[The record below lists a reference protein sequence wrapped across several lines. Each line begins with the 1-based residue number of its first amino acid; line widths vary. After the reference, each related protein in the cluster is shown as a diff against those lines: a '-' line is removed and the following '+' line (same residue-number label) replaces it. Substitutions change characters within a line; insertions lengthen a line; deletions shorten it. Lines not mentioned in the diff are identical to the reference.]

1 MNEQQKLI
9 NQKLSA
15 LLNNADKAVDRS
27 IGIYEKQII
36 HSYRNAL
43 EAIKKKIAD
52 MYEDYGEKVTYG
64 EMNAYNRLA
73 VLEGKI
79 AEQLRELTGENIKL
93 TRKSIKESFTESY
106 YRTGEAMETGFN
118 VKLGFGQLN
127 PDVISAAILNPL
139 DRIKWPD
146 RLKDHVNKLNQSIQ
160 EEISQGL
167 IEGKGYAK
175 ITRGITNRTKI
186 CNHKAITIART
197 ESGRAQSSARIL
209 AFEKSESAAKRLG
222 IKTARVWVATNDG
235 RTRDSH
241 AEMDGQEAN
250 EKGKFV
256 LPSGVE
262 TDGPRLSGIAK
273 EDINCRCSSSLK
285 LKFQ

>member
-36 HSYRNAL
+36 HAYRNAL

-79 AEQLRELTGENIKL
+79 AEQLKELTGENIKL

-175 ITRGITNRTKI
+175 IARGITKRTKI
-186 CNHKAITIART
+186 CNHKAITISRT
-197 ESGRAQSSARIL
+197 ESGRAQSSARVL
-209 AFEKSESAAKRLG
+209 AFEKSETAANRLG
-222 IKTARVWVATNDG
+222 VKTARVWVATNDG

-241 AEMDGQEAN
+241 TSMDGQEAN

-262 TDGPRLSGIAK
+262 TAGPRLSGIAK
-273 EDINCRCSSSLK
+273 EDINCRCTTLLK
-285 LKFQ
+285 IF

>member
-36 HSYRNAL
+36 HAYRNAL

-52 MYEDYGEKVTYG
+52 MYEDYGEKVTYD

-127 PDVISAAILNPL
+127 PNVISAAILNPL

-175 ITRGITNRTKI
+175 IARGITKRTKI

-197 ESGRAQSSARIL
+197 ESGRAQSSARVL
-209 AFEKSESAAKRLG
+209 AFEKSESAANRLG
-222 IKTARVWVATNDG
+222 VKTTRVWVATNDG

-241 AEMDGQEAN
+241 ASMDGQEAN

-256 LPSGVE
+256 LLSGVE

-273 EDINCRCSSSLK
+273 EDINCRCTTSLK
-285 LKFQ
+285 IF